1 MPTDTK
7 HTLHICEVQTVFH
20 SITTVQ
26 RPVRAGIILAL
37 ALGAIALYATPA
49 LAHHPFGG
57 QTPTTFMAGFLSGLG
72 HPVIG
77 LDHATFVVASGLL
90 AALWPSGLVIPL
102 GFVLSS
108 LLGTSVHLLGWNLPA
123 AEIFIS
129 GSVVMFGILLALRQ
143 QLPLLPV
150 VILGAIAGLFHGY
163 AYGEA
168 IIGAEMMPLVAYLLG
183 FTVIQGAIAL
193 AAYGIARR
201 VGLPSTERPLSL
213 RFAGFLI
220 CGLGTAFL
228 SATVLG

>member
-1 MPTDTK
+1 M
-7 HTLHICEVQTVFH
+7 FH

-57 QTPTTFMAGFLSGLG
+57 TTPTTFIAGFLSGLG

-90 AALWPSGLVIPL
+90 AALWPSGLVLPL
-102 GFVLSS
+102 SFVLLS
-108 LLGTSVHLLGWNLPA
+108 LLGTSVHLLGWDLPA

-129 GSVVMFGILLALRQ
+129 GSVVMFGVLLALRQ

-163 AYGEA
+163 AYGES

-193 AAYGIARR
+193 AAYGMARR
-201 VGLPSTERPLSL
+201 VGLPSKERPLSL

-220 CGLGTAFL
+220 CGIGTAFL
-228 SATVLG
+228 STIVLG

>member
-1 MPTDTK
+1 M
-7 HTLHICEVQTVFH
+7 FH
-20 SITTVQ
+20 SITTIQ
-26 RPVRAGIILAL
+26 RPARAGIILAL

-193 AAYGIARR
+193 AAYAMARQAS
-201 VGLPSTERPLSL
+201 LPSKEHPLSL

-228 SATVLG
+228 STIVLG